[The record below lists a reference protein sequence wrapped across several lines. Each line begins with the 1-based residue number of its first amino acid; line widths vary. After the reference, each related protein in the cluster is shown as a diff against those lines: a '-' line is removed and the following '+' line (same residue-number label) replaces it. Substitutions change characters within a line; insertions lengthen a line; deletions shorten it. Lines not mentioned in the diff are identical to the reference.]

1 MAIKSLTQVLTDF
14 TNSGPRQITAEMLRD
29 FANSVIGVAGTLY
42 ASDVSVAVTT
52 AWAAIQFTNSID
64 TKGLTPELADG
75 RFLIE
80 SGAGGVYKVEA
91 SLCFDS
97 ASNGEIQLALVKNG
111 ALTPYVTTYSVIAG
125 KKLALPLSGTGNLA
139 DGDTIGVAI
148 KASGN
153 ATPPLSTVTL
163 VHGSLIATR
172 I

>member
-1 MAIKSLTQVLTDF
+1 MAIKSLTQVLTSF

-80 SGAGGVYKVEA
+80 SGGVYKVEA

-97 ASNGEIQLALVKNG
+97 AFNGEIQLALVKNG

-153 ATPPLSTVTL
+153 ATVTL

>member
-1 MAIKSLTQVLTDF
+1 MAIKTLTQITAEL
-14 TNSGPRQITAEMLRD
+14 TNSGPRQITAEILRNLID
-29 FANSVIGVAGTLY
+29 SVIGVAGTLY
-42 ASDVSVAVTT
+42 ASDISVAVTT
-52 AWAAIQFTNSID
+52 AWAAIQFTDSID
-64 TKGLTPELADG
+64 TKGLTPELTDG

-97 ASNGEIQLALVKNG
+97 AINGEVQLALVKNG
-111 ALTPYVTTYSVIAG
+111 LLTPYMVTYSVIAN

-153 ATPPLSTVTL
+153 ATVTL

-172 I
+172 A